1 MAIWNEKFSSE
12 EYLYGKE
19 PNEFLKEELEKR
31 KPGKIIFLGE
41 GEGRNAVY
49 AAKLGWN
56 VTAVDASEE
65 GKKKAIKL
73 ANENNVTINYLVDD
87 VFKFEINEKFDAV
100 VMIFLHVHDDLKE
113 SLHKKAISLL
123 NTNGE
128 IILEAFEKDQL
139 KYNSGGPKNIDLL
152 YDLQTIAED
161 FIDLDFIKLSKEE
174 IDLNEG
180 IGHIGKA
187 VVVRFI
193 GKKTS

>member
-1 MAIWNEKFSSE
+1 MTIWNEKFSSE

-31 KPGKIIFLGE
+31 KPAKIIFLGE
-41 GEGRNAVY
+41 GEGRNAAY
-49 AAKLGWN
+49 AAKLGWK

-65 GKKKAIKL
+65 GMKKAIRL
-73 ANENNVTINYLVDD
+73 ANENNVAINYLIDD
-87 VFKFEINEKFDAV
+87 VFKFKTNEKFDAV

-113 SLHKKAISLL
+113 ALHKKAISLL

-139 KYNSGGPKNIDLL
+139 NYSSGGPKNIDLL

-180 IGHIGKA
+180 IGHKGKA
-187 VVVRFI
+187 VVFRFI